1 VSALRGVVAGVLA
14 LSALELVLSSSEAAK
29 NAGGAFELAASA
41 INRLVDPSVPLIPD
55 RR

>member
-1 VSALRGVVAGVLA
+1 MSATRGVVAGVLGLSLFEA
-14 LSALELVLSSSEAAK
+14 LVSSQTASK
-29 NAGGAFELAASA
+29 NAGGLFDLAASA